1 MWNRIFGKTLRSQ
14 LIRYSIAIICIIDV
28 FINAYA
34 YTTSNR
40 RIVEMASSSLEHNVE
55 SISNQYQVAY
65 DEMMNVILNCTEREL
80 IDFDTMSSTSGAKR
94 NRIGLEYVQIL
105 KDYCTVIE
113 YGKYISRLIIFDNNG
128 NRVQAGALFGS
139 NDDMERLKAAPWL
152 QTECEKSIELYPLQ
166 LVDAPFFQ
174 KDGDILPIAR
184 KISRHQ
190 KKTQIYTVLCIS
202 SALYQDVLR
211 QDASGHEILVATG
224 NGQKIAAVGESTAAS
239 GENDALVQQLLAAGR
254 EKGIEKLN
262 VHGEECLVCYE
273 KNPISGILV
282 CEIMPL
288 RELLNDRLMLME
300 TIVLMFM
307 ASLFLGIVLSVLL
320 SRKIDKPVRKLMA
333 QISRIAEGEFE
344 RDPSIEGEDE
354 IGQVGKII
362 NDMSEKIDTLMTEQ
376 IETEKEKGSL
386 ELKMLQAQINPHFL
400 YNTLDSIRWIAVIQ
414 KNSGIVK
421 IVTAL
426 SGLLKNMAKGFNEK
440 ITLRKELEFLQDYVT
455 IEKMKYVEMFDLEVM
470 VEDAHL
476 YDARMIKLTLQ
487 PLVENAIF
495 NGIEP
500 AGKPGLISI
509 HVGEDAGVLKITVRD
524 NGVGIPEEKLKTIL
538 EHTEKVKSSSMSGI
552 GLPNVDRRIKLYY
565 GENYGLKIRSE
576 VGKFTEI
583 TVEIPLEFAA
593 PQEFE
598 DRQEVEGCIE

>member
-1 MWNRIFGKTLRSQ
+1 MWNKIFGKTLRSQ
-14 LIRYSIAIICIIDV
+14 LIRYNIAIICIIDV

-40 RIVEMASSSLEHNVE
+40 RIVEMASTSLEHNVE

-80 IDFDTMSSTSGAKR
+80 IDFDTMSSTSEAKR
-94 NRIGLEYVQIL
+94 NRLGLEYVQIL

-113 YGKYISRLIIFDNNG
+113 YGKYISRLIIFDNKG

-139 NDDMERLKAAPWL
+139 NDDMERLKSAPWL
-152 QTECEKSIELYPLQ
+152 QTECEKSIEMYPLQ

-184 KISRHQ
+184 KITRHQ

-202 SALYQDVLR
+202 SALYRDVLR
-211 QDASGHEILVATG
+211 QDTSGHEILVATES
-224 NGQKIAAVGESTAAS
+224 GQKIASIGERADVSE
-239 GENDALVQQLLAAGR
+239 ENDALMQQLLSAGR

-262 VHGEECLVCYE
+262 VHGEECLVGYE
-273 KNPISGILV
+273 KNLISGILV

-288 RELLNDRLMLME
+288 RELLNDRLMLIE
-300 TIVLMFM
+300 AIVLMFM
-307 ASLFLGIVLSVLL
+307 ASLFFGIVLSVLL
-320 SRKIDKPVRKLMA
+320 SRKIDKPIRKLMA
-333 QISRIAEGEFE
+333 HISRIAEGEFE
-344 RDPSIEGEDE
+344 RDPSIESEDE

-362 NDMSEKIDTLMTEQ
+362 NDMSGKIDTLMTEQ

-440 ITLRKELEFLQDYVT
+440 ITLRKELDFLQDYVT
-455 IEKMKYVEMFDLEVM
+455 IEKMKYVEMFDLEVV
-470 VEDAHL
+470 VEEERL
-476 YDARMIKLTLQ
+476 YEARMIKLTLQ

-509 HVGEDAGVLKITVRD
+509 YVGEDAGVLKITVRD

-565 GENYGLKIRSE
+565 GENYGLRIRSE

-583 TVEIPLEFAA
+583 TVEMPLEFAA

-598 DRQEVEGCIE
+598 D

>member
-1 MWNRIFGKTLRSQ
+1 MWNKIFGKTLRSQ
-14 LIRYSIAIICIIDV
+14 LIRYNIAIICIIDV

-40 RIVEMASSSLEHNVE
+40 RIVEMASTSLEHNVE

-80 IDFDTMSSTSGAKR
+80 IDFDTMSSTSEAKR
-94 NRIGLEYVQIL
+94 NRLGLEYVQIL

-139 NDDMERLKAAPWL
+139 NDDMERLKSAPWL
-152 QTECEKSIELYPLQ
+152 QTECEKSIEMYPLQ

-184 KISRHQ
+184 KITRHQ

-202 SALYQDVLR
+202 SALYRDVLR
-211 QDASGHEILVATG
+211 QDTSGHEILVATES
-224 NGQKIAAVGESTAAS
+224 GQKIASIGERADVSE
-239 GENDALVQQLLAAGR
+239 ENDALMQQLLSAGR

-262 VHGEECLVCYE
+262 VHGEECLVGYE

-288 RELLNDRLMLME
+288 RELLNDRLMLIE
-300 TIVLMFM
+300 AIVLMFM
-307 ASLFLGIVLSVLL
+307 ASLFFGIVLSVLL
-320 SRKIDKPVRKLMA
+320 SRKIDKPIRKLMA
-333 QISRIAEGEFE
+333 HISRIAEGEFE
-344 RDPSIEGEDE
+344 RDPSIESDDE

-362 NDMSEKIDTLMTEQ
+362 NDMSGKIDTLMTEQ

-440 ITLRKELEFLQDYVT
+440 ITLRKELDFLQDYVT
-455 IEKMKYVEMFDLEVM
+455 IEKMKYVEMFDLEVV
-470 VEDAHL
+470 VEEERL
-476 YDARMIKLTLQ
+476 YEARMIKLTLQ

-509 HVGEDAGVLKITVRD
+509 YVGEDAGVLKITVRD

-565 GENYGLKIRSE
+565 GENYGLRIRSE

-583 TVEIPLEFAA
+583 TVEMPLEFAA

-598 DRQEVEGCIE
+598 D